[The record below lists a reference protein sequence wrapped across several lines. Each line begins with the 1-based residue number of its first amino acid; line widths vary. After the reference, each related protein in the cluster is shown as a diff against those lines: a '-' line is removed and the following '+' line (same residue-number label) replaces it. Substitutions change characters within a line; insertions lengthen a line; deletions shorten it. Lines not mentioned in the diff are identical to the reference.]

1 MAKRVLIVDDEPDI
15 RTSVRQAVESMGF
28 EAKVAKSA
36 KEGLG
41 LLRKEKFDLALLD
54 IFMPKM
60 SGRDMLEEIRK
71 DPKIEKQRVAFLT
84 VANLSEAGQGIV
96 KSLKPVEYF
105 QKPIDL
111 NDFSKRLQK
120 LLK

>member
-28 EAKVAKSA
+28 EAKVAKNA

-105 QKPIDL
+105 QKPIELD
-111 NDFSKRLQK
+111 DFAKRLRN